1 MLLTQSDLLLDDPF
15 AFFVLLVAV
24 GISLLIGISFHE
36 AAHAYS
42 ANALGD
48 STAARLGRIT
58 LNPKA
63 HLDPTGTVML
73 LIAGFGWGKP
83 VPVNPFRLRSRN
95 SMAIVSAAGPLANL
109 MLAISFAML
118 FQFGIL
124 EAGGFTREELRTV
137 SPTAWLNLIGA
148 YGVSLNLIL
157 AAFNLLPLPPL
168 DGGGILSG
176 IAPERWLPAVDALQR
191 VGPILLIGVIGISF
205 LTPISPLGFIFG
217 PVLDLAHVLVSG

>member
-83 VPVNPFRLRSRN
+83 VPVNPFRLRRRN
-95 SMAIVSAAGPLANL
+95 SMAIVSAA
-109 MLAISFAML
+109 
-118 FQFGIL
+118 
-124 EAGGFTREELRTV
+124 
-137 SPTAWLNLIGA
+137 
-148 YGVSLNLIL
+148 
-157 AAFNLLPLPPL
+157 
-168 DGGGILSG
+168 
-176 IAPERWLPAVDALQR
+176 
-191 VGPILLIGVIGISF
+191 
-205 LTPISPLGFIFG
+205 
-217 PVLDLAHVLVSG
+217 